1 MPVAV
6 MTAAEQNESN
16 LGSILEEK
24 GVRRDV
30 QAVIAQL
37 EILNCETFATMEGTS
52 EKFREWLHS
61 SDIGLER
68 TGADK
73 VQAAKVVCAW
83 EAAVARTTAQRN
95 LEAEQKTAGLPAAI
109 PGGMFV
115 TMRRAWESHLEP
127 GQTLSLSELP
137 AKSFLEWRIAQVDDG
152 GVPHRVSCGR
162 RQSARRRRIDRRD
175 YGRLNEG
182 GEQSCGA
189 HAADPRQERDA
200 ADHRTATPQ
209 VSSPCSS
216 LGDDEPPNKHWA
228 RNFDLA
234 HLRNHVDW
242 LLGDS
247 VAQLKTVTATGQ
259 ESVYPA

>member
-1 MPVAV
+1 M
-6 MTAAEQNESN
+6 
-16 LGSILEEK
+16 K
-24 GVRRDV
+24 
-30 QAVIAQL
+30 
-37 EILNCETFATMEGTS
+37 GTS

-95 LEAEQKTAGLPAAI
+95 LEAEQKTAGLSAAI

-137 AKSFLEWRIAQVDDG
+137 AKSFREWRIAQVDDG
-152 GVPHRVSCGR
+152 EFLTESLADVASQHEEGALTEETTADFVREGSKAVVR
-162 RQSARRRRIDRRD
+162 MRRIRARSAMPQTTEQLRHK
-175 YGRLNEG
+175 YRLLAVHWG
-182 GEQSCGA
+182 MMSQ
-189 HAADPRQERDA
+189 RY
-200 ADHRTATPQ
+200 
-209 VSSPCSS
+209 
-216 LGDDEPPNKHWA
+216 PNKHWA
-228 RNFDLA
+228 RNFDPA
-234 HLRNHVDW
+234 HFRNHVDW

-247 VAQLKTVTATGQ
+247 VAQLKAVTATGQ
-259 ESVYPA
+259 ESVSPAWPAVLRYELELRKEAMKLMNMASVTIAEALAAA